1 MIFKFILS
9 FNGLWFL
16 FINLQSNVILRFIF
30 AWYKKKNCWKNKVW
44 QTRLMEYDW
53 AKAFFSLFP
62 FFTLQV
68 HLFDSNWLVNYKSL
82 FILITLFPLVAL
94 KQIIFLKN
102 IVCDSVPESLKWI
115 SLHLIRD
122 KVRIQLLIYFPK
134 THNLLKILQGR
145 KYPNDSIELA
155 IQVTSYPFSLPTSDS
170 SFTTNSINI
179 Y

>member
-1 MIFKFILS
+1 MAEKL
-9 FNGLWFL
+9 
-16 FINLQSNVILRFIF
+16 
-30 AWYKKKNCWKNKVW
+30 NKVW
-44 QTRLMEYDW
+44 QTRLVENDW
-53 AKAFFSLFP
+53 VKAFFSLFP

-68 HLFDSNWLVNYKSL
+68 HLFDSNWLLNYKSL

-94 KQIIFLKN
+94 RQIIFLKN
-102 IVCDSVPESLKWI
+102 TVCDSMPESLKWI

-155 IQVTSYPFSLPTSDS
+155 IQVTSYPLPTSDN
-170 SFTTNSINI
+170 SFITNSINI